1 MVFPT
6 AYVTA
11 LSSAT
16 LRVLAYV
23 FFRWVALNLHSS
35 LEQILT
41 PNLQIPGHQLPPIIY
56 SALLVYL
63 SSYLFTPLLILQPA
77 KHNSRRQVP
86 QTNGILSEDIEVRKK
101 NTVEDLEGLGFEIV
115 SGGPEDTP
123 ETPTLVQDPDS
134 DTTFELSSQNNTF
147 NVILDVLRSM
157 LLGLP
162 SPANALWSMATVA
175 INIIL
180 VLGVLDVV
188 YRGPML
194 YQSHELSFSRV
205 GYVSDTSAKILVREP
220 DNSQTPVYV
229 SYRGAPSAGLGD
241 AWKSVGT
248 VYSLS
253 NGTDYTA
260 TFTIW
265 GLRPSTH
272 YEYAASNN
280 HAGFF
285 KTTPRAGQ
293 MPPGSKKLTFLTSSC
308 IKPRFPYNPFQH
320 PLSIPGLKHLA
331 KWVPELHASFM
342 LFLGDFIYIDVP
354 HRFGTDA
361 ETYRREYR
369 QVYSSPDWPGA
380 TANLPW
386 LHVID
391 DHEIAND
398 WDKQTRDPYQA
409 ATDPFDIYHTSLN
422 PPPALPNASYFQFTQ
437 GPASFFMMDTRRHR
451 DPELP
456 TSAHS
461 HGKSILGQTQL
472 SSLLNYLKH
481 DEPAGVKWKFVIS
494 SIPFTRNWRINAKD
508 TWSNY
513 LHERRIILEAMWDV
527 GMRGDGIGVVVLS
540 GDRHEFAATA
550 FPPPKNSK
558 WPLSATVHEFSTSP
572 LSMFYLPLRSYWEVP
587 GEDDVEEVCIKYA
600 PDGNSKFGA
609 IELEE
614 VKGGEQGLLRFR
626 LFIDGVE
633 SWDYVLTT
641 PPAVSGGGRSKD
653 AIWG

>member
-1 MVFPT
+1 M
-6 AYVTA
+6 
-11 LSSAT
+11 
-16 LRVLAYV
+16 
-23 FFRWVALNLHSS
+23 
-35 LEQILT
+35 
-41 PNLQIPGHQLPPIIY
+41 
-56 SALLVYL
+56 
-63 SSYLFTPLLILQPA
+63 
-77 KHNSRRQVP
+77 
-86 QTNGILSEDIEVRKK
+86 
-101 NTVEDLEGLGFEIV
+101 
-115 SGGPEDTP
+115 
-123 ETPTLVQDPDS
+123 QDPDS
-134 DTTFELSSQNNTF
+134 DSTLKLSSKDNTL
-147 NVILDVLRSM
+147 NVVPDALRTM

-162 SPANALWSMATVA
+162 SPTNALWGMATVA
-175 INIIL
+175 MNIIL
-180 VLGVLDVV
+180 VLGVLDVI
-188 YRGPML
+188 YRAPL
-194 YQSHELSFSRV
+194 FYQSHELSFTRV
-205 GYVSDTSAKILVREP
+205 GYVSDTSASILVREP
-220 DNSQTPVYV
+220 DNSQTPIYV
-229 SYRGAPSAGLGD
+229 SYRGAPSSGLGD
-241 AWKSVGT
+241 TWKSVGT

-253 NGTDYTA
+253 NDTDYTA
-260 TFTIW
+260 TFTIT
-265 GLRPSTH
+265 GLRDSTH

-280 HAGFF
+280 HAGSF
-285 KTTPRAGQ
+285 KTAPRTGQ
-293 MPPGSKKLTFLTSSC
+293 MAPGASKFTFLTSSC

-320 PLSIPGLKHLA
+320 TLTIPGLKHLA
-331 KWVPELHASFM
+331 KRIPKLHASFM

-354 HRFGTDA
+354 HRFGADT

-391 DHEIAND
+391 DQEIAND
-398 WDKQTRDPYQA
+398 WDKQTQDPYPA

-437 GPASFFMMDTRRHR
+437 GPASFFMMDTRRYR
-451 DPELP
+451 DPESVG
-456 TSAHS
+456 SAYM
-461 HGKSILGQTQL
+461 LGQIQL
-472 SSLLNYLKH
+472 SSLLRFLER

-494 SIPFTRNWRINAKD
+494 SIPFTRNWRINSKD

-527 GMRGDGIGVVVLS
+527 GMRGDGIGAVVLS

-609 IELEE
+609 VELEG

-626 LFIDGVE
+626 LFVDGE
-633 SWDYVLTT
+633 ETWEYVLMT
-641 PPAVSGGGRSKD
+641 PPAVYGGGRSKD